1 MSAPVRVEGFTVGP
15 LEENAYLVVDPATGD
30 AAMVDPG
37 DEGDRLVGAVLDAG
51 ATLRAIWLTHA
62 HFDHIGAVR
71 AVRERFDVPVY
82 LHELDLPLF
91 AAGPQQAA
99 AWGLGIEGDRPPGK
113 RFREGQDLTLGAL
126 SFRVMH
132 TPGHSPGHVVVS
144 GNGIA
149 LVGDCL
155 FAGSIGRTDLPLAV
169 PADLDRSL
177 VRIAALPPETRVL
190 PGHGPATTIGAE
202 VRGNPFLRHLPIAPM
217 R

>member
-1 MSAPVRVEGFTVGP
+1 MSGTVRVERFTVGP
-15 LEENAYLVVDPATGD
+15 LEENAYLVIDPDSGE

-37 DEGDRLVGAVLDAG
+37 DEGDRLVTAVLDSG

-71 AVRERFDVPVY
+71 AVRERFVVPVY

-91 AAGPQQAA
+91 MVGPRQAA
-99 AWGLGIEGDRPPGK
+99 SWGLHVEGDDPPGE
-113 RFREGQDLTLGAL
+113 RFHDGQELSLGSL

-132 TPGHSPGHVVVS
+132 APGHSPGHVVLV
-144 GNGIA
+144 GAGIA

-155 FAGSIGRTDLPLAV
+155 FAGSIGRTDLPLSV
-169 PADLDRSL
+169 PGDLDRSL
-177 VRIAALPPETRVL
+177 VRIAALPPDTRVL
-190 PGHGPATTIGAE
+190 PGHGPATTVGAE
-202 VRGNPFLRHLPIAPM
+202 VRSNPFLQHLPIGQV